1 VDLSH
6 PDNNSVNDGID
17 PLHCSLVYITVENA
31 AQMVVRLGRGT
42 LLAKLDIQSAYR
54 IVPVHPADR
63 ALLGMRWRGKLYIDK
78 VLPFGLRSAPKIFN
92 AIADAI
98 EWCMYNRGVNLC
110 QHLFIGRPGGGES
123 AVGLQQA
130 LAICAELGVP
140 VAPKKV
146 HGPNT
151 TLEVLGIIID
161 TLKMELRLPANKLQR
176 LQRMIHQ
183 WARRKI
189 CTKRQLLSIIGHLSH
204 ACKVKRPGR
213 PFLRQLIE
221 LSTCAKELH
230 HHLRLNIEIR
240 SDLHWWKVFLSRWNG
255 VGLMSPLVEG
265 TPDFTVT
272 FDASGSWGC
281 GTYWQE
287 HWFSIPWGAC
297 WSSIHITVKELLPI
311 IVASAL
317 WGRQWQG
324 KRIRFRCD
332 NAAVVA
338 IVNSGRSKHPWR
350 CITHAFYTYLGR
362 VSTLP
367 SKQCI

>member
-31 AQMVVRLGRGT
+31 AQMV
-42 LLAKLDIQSAYR
+42 AKLDIQSAYR

-130 LAICAELGVP
+130 LAVCAELGVP

-146 HGPNT
+146 HSPNT
-151 TLEVLGIIID
+151 TLECLGIIID
-161 TLKMELRLPANKLQR
+161 TLKMELCLPADKLQR
-176 LQRMIHQ
+176 LQRLIHQ

-338 IVNSGRSKHPWR
+338 IVNSGRSKHPLVM
-350 CITHAFYTYLGR
+350 HYTRILYLLGACFN
-362 VSTLP
+362 